1 MLVIYLG
8 SSVANSG
15 RLLLRCRD
23 SGKRGAFFSFLSLPF
38 FVSKIGTK
46 KWVYPSCGFSSVLCG
61 NPQKLTP
68 HILRVLPFCI
78 LCFRVFV
85 GKKIRPPAATDSQ
98 NRPNHRRL
106 CPSAYFFLGFFRK
119 CFNEWVASFQR

>member
-1 MLVIYLG
+1 MSFDPDLDAPMLVIYLG

-46 KWVYPSCGFSSVLCG
+46 KWVYPVLW
-61 NPQKLTP
+61 
-68 HILRVLPFCI
+68 
-78 LCFRVFV
+78 
-85 GKKIRPPAATDSQ
+85 
-98 NRPNHRRL
+98 
-106 CPSAYFFLGFFRK
+106 FFF
-119 CFNEWVASFQR
+119 